1 MVIRANSLL
10 RGHSAVRFTLLERFA
25 SLLENHIT
33 PLVPLRGSISA
44 SGDLSPLSYV
54 AGTVIGNPSIRCHAG
69 LPDPHSETQQVE
81 LLPAPEALKRAG
93 LEPLALLPKEHLGIL
108 NGTAFSAALSALL
121 ISDATHLALLAQA
134 LTAFGVEA
142 LRGST
147 GSFDPFI
154 HDVCRPH
161 PGQVEVAK
169 NVRTMH
175 KGSSLVVHED
185 GEKEKTVEE
194 DKGILRQ
201 DRYPLRTSPQ
211 WVGPQVEELLRAWD
225 VISIECNSTTDNPLI
240 DAKTNT
246 VHHGGNF
253 QAMALTTVMESSR
266 LALHQLSY
274 ILFTQVTEL
283 INPTMNR
290 GLPPN
295 LAFTDP
301 SLNFAAKGID
311 IGCAAYV
318 SESGWAANHVATH
331 VKSAEMH
338 NQAVNSLALISAR
351 ATDKVAELNGIVA
364 ASYLW
369 TLCQAVDI
377 RAMMREFKV
386 AAHKILRDALAC
398 HFGLGRLDESEEAL
412 ADECWAVVED
422 ALDATSTMDAVPRME
437 KVARATVSSVSL
449 YLSSTTPAKL
459 VNLSEFL
466 ASLSSQ
472 LSQLL
477 LSLQRA
483 YLTGARGRAPAASL
497 LGRTKALYEFV
508 RLDLAIPIH
517 GRENLELFGKREG
530 AEEFAPGE
538 SEETVGG
545 AVSRIYEAIRD
556 GRMQTVVVGMF
567 RWRGEIGRIKG
578 REERFCLYFRTGGGG
593 ELL

>member
-1 MVIRANSLL
+1 
-10 RGHSAVRFTLLERFA
+10 
-25 SLLENHIT
+25 
-33 PLVPLRGSISA
+33 
-44 SGDLSPLSYV
+44 
-54 AGTVIGNPSIRCHAG
+54 
-69 LPDPHSETQQVE
+69 
-81 LLPAPEALKRAG
+81 
-93 LEPLALLPKEHLGIL
+93 
-108 NGTAFSAALSALL
+108 
-121 ISDATHLALLAQA
+121 
-134 LTAFGVEA
+134 
-142 LRGST
+142 
-147 GSFDPFI
+147 
-154 HDVCRPH
+154 
-161 PGQVEVAK
+161 
-169 NVRTMH
+169 
-175 KGSSLVVHED
+175 
-185 GEKEKTVEE
+185 
-194 DKGILRQ
+194 
-201 DRYPLRTSPQ
+201 
-211 WVGPQVEELLRAWD
+211 
-225 VISIECNSTTDNPLI
+225 
-240 DAKTNT
+240 
-246 VHHGGNF
+246 
-253 QAMALTTVMESSR
+253 
-266 LALHQLSY
+266 
-274 ILFTQVTEL
+274 
-283 INPTMNR
+283 
-290 GLPPN
+290 
-295 LAFTDP
+295 
-301 SLNFAAKGID
+301 
-311 IGCAAYV
+311 
-318 SESGWAANHVATH
+318 
-331 VKSAEMH
+331 MH

-398 HFGLGRLDESEEAL
+398 HFELGRLDESEEAL

-449 YLSSTTPAKL
+449 YLSSSTPAKL

-483 YLTGARGRAPAASL
+483 YLTGGRGRAPAASL

-567 RWRGEIGRIKG
+567 DGAEKSAA
-578 REERFCLYFRTGGGG
+578 
-593 ELL
+593 